1 MSRLNLRH
9 PLSPAADRSLQFLP
23 MEQTLQDLRDSR
35 SLLLLRRIPTG
46 RFQQP
51 SPLSIDLPYL
61 RQTIHFF
68 RCPVPA
74 PPFQEPMQS
83 FLKILPQTVR
93 PEFLPKTPPEK
104 ADLPVLLGFLYSR
117 YHRPLHKRLPQ
128 KKSPLY
134 LPRNCPATIRGRKF
148 PHSRRFPRR
157 LPLRKAP
164 ASHRFPGKIP
174 SCHYKNR
181 SSLPLL

>member
-1 MSRLNLRH
+1 MSRLNRRH

-46 RFQQP
+46 CFQQP

-83 FLKILPQTVR
+83 FLKILPQTVK

-128 KKSPLY
+128 KKVSAVSAAELSCNN
-134 LPRNCPATIRGRKF
+134 PRSKILIPAVSRVAFPAEGACFAPVSRKN
-148 PHSRRFPRR
+148 SI
-157 LPLRKAP
+157 L
-164 ASHRFPGKIP
+164 
-174 SCHYKNR
+174 
-181 SSLPLL
+181 SL